1 MSRIVK
7 MAMVA
12 VFAVILGFSARTSQ
26 AAPLPS
32 GTTVSG
38 WTITYNVPGISLAID
53 PPAGGIQ
60 IILEK
65 TAAFTVNTG
74 LLITFTQSGTTGVA
88 PQIQFINES
97 ITNVSGTGWSG
108 FEFQLLTSLGT
119 PATFSGPAGVF
130 VPPVGPGV
138 NYTSSSFSP
147 TDITYGGTQAN
158 GSTSFWGTSGGSPGG
173 SLIINT
179 NPSASATPE
188 VFTFKEIPI
197 VVPLPAAAWQGL
209 SGLLGLGLIGYAKKL
224 KKVLA

>member
-7 MAMVA
+7 LAMVA

-88 PQIQFINES
+88 PQIQFINEAV
-97 ITNVSGTGWSG
+97 TNVTGTNWSG
-108 FEFQLLTSLGT
+108 FEFQLLNTIGS
-119 PATFSGPAGVF
+119 ASFSGPAGIF
-130 VPPVGPGV
+130 VPPVTGPGV
-138 NYTSSSFSP
+138 NYTSSTFSP
-147 TDITYGGTQAN
+147 TDITYGGSQLN
-158 GSTSFWGTSGGSPGG
+158 GSTSFWGTTGGVPGG

-179 NPSASATPE
+179 SPSTSGAPE

-209 SGLLGLGLIGYAKKL
+209 GGLLGLGLIGYAKKL